1 MRKRHLED
9 EDYGCGPA
17 GGGGGIECGIPGRKE
32 MLSRLEEQQTSCL
45 NQNIVFSI
53 KHKGH

>member
-17 GGGGGIECGIPGRKE
+17 GGGGIECGIPGRKE